1 MGFNEIFEVREDLWT
16 YLSKTEKKIVMY
28 GTGNGADKIID
39 VFVLKNIPLYGIFAS
54 DDFVRGQNF
63 RGYSVKK
70 YSDFCA
76 ELSDFIVVVSF
87 ATQREEVLKNIYSI
101 NKERE
106 LYAPD
111 VPVFGNGLFD
121 LEFFNRNAEKF
132 HSVYNMLSDELSKK
146 TFINTII
153 FKLTGK
159 IDFLTRCET
168 SKEEIISVMR
178 LNEGNLN
185 YIDIGAYNGD
195 TVEEYVERFGNN
207 MKIFAFEPD
216 KKNYGKMLERFE
228 KKNIDCVAY
237 NRAAWD
243 ADEILK
249 FYSRS
254 GRAGSAEKGIR
265 SEKFSEV
272 MAVRVDE
279 TDEIAHEKIGFV
291 KIDAEGSDLKV
302 IGGLSKII
310 RHSKPCVKVAAYH
323 RNEDYFCIP
332 QAVAEI
338 NENFR
343 LYMRHLRYVPAWDTD
358 FIFVFF

>member
-1 MGFNEIFEVREDLWT
+1 MDFNEIFEVREDLWT

-39 VFVLKNIPLYGIFAS
+39 VFILKKIPLYGIFAS
-54 DDFVRGQNF
+54 DDFARGQNF

-70 YSDFCA
+70 YSDFCE

-87 ATQREEVLKNIYSI
+87 ATQRDEVLKNIYSI
-101 NKERE
+101 NERRE

-111 VPVFGNGLFD
+111 VPVFGKGLFD
-121 LEFFNRNAEKF
+121 LEFFKQNAERL
-132 HSVYNMLSDELSKK
+132 HSVYNMLSDKLSKK
-146 TFINTII
+146 TFVNTIL

-168 SKEEIISVMR
+168 SKDEIFSVMP
-178 LNEGNLN
+178 LNERNLN

-195 TVEEYVERFGNN
+195 TVEEYIERFGKN
-207 MKIFAFEPD
+207 MKIYAFEPD
-216 KKNYGKMLERFE
+216 SKNYGKMLQRFE
-228 KKNIDCVAY
+228 KKNIDCFAY
-237 NRAAWD
+237 NYAAWD

-265 SEKFSEV
+265 TEKFKEV
-272 MAVRVDE
+272 RAVRVDE
-279 TDEIAHEKIGFV
+279 TDEIAKEKIGFV
-291 KIDAEGSDLKV
+291 KIDAEGADLKV
-302 IGGLSKII
+302 IVGLSKII
-310 RHSKPCVKVAAYH
+310 QQSKPCVKVAAYH

-338 NENFR
+338 NKNFR
-343 LYMRHLRYVPAWDTD
+343 LYMRHLSYVPAWDTD
-358 FIFVFF
+358 FIFVFL